1 VPFEEDAKDS
11 SIWFLDHNFLESME
25 QMFKKVNSKEKVVG
39 WYSTGPKI
47 KTSDIDIHEI
57 FRKYLQVFFFNFLA
71 SSLCNYRCK
80 TERNRNTNRSLHIYK
95 RKRRCKII
103 III

>member
-1 VPFEEDAKDS
+1 
-11 SIWFLDHNFLESME
+11 ME

-57 FRKYLQVFFFNFLA
+57 FKKYLQVFIFTHF
-71 SSLCNYRCK
+71 
-80 TERNRNTNRSLHIYK
+80 
-95 RKRRCKII
+95 
-103 III
+103 